1 MKRVLGIVLGVVV
14 LVGLIGGGIAWFKY
28 QSIAAVG
35 AERAGDPADQVSVKV
50 ERGMGPM
57 AISKRLEDKG
67 IIKDAKA
74 FYDYLRFVARKS
86 AALKAGDYLL
96 SPGMSADEIIAEL
109 ETGRQ
114 QELRFTVPE
123 GLRLEEIAEV
133 IADSGVAA
141 RQDLLLA
148 MKDPALVKAFGVP
161 AVGAGGQDG
170 VPGGIEGYLFPDTY
184 QFAKGTPASDIL
196 KRMRERLDEVVDEQ
210 MRARMEELG
219 WNLHKTLTLGA
230 IIEKETGQAFERPH
244 ISSVFHNR
252 LNKKMKL
259 QTDPTVIYG
268 IKGNKKNI
276 RRADLRDETNPYN
289 TYVIP
294 GLPPGPIAS
303 PGLEAI
309 KAALWPESKDDLFF
323 VSRNDGTHIFC
334 PTLECHEAAV
344 QKWQV
349 EFFRKK
355 RRGG

>member
-1 MKRVLGIVLGVVV
+1 MKRLLVIVAALVV
-14 LVGLIGGGIAWFKY
+14 LVGLIGGGAVWFKY

-35 AERAGDPADQVSVKV
+35 DERAGEAADQVAVKI

-57 AISKRLEDKG
+57 AISKRLEEKG
-67 IIKDAKA
+67 VIADAKA
-74 FYDYLRFVARKS
+74 FYDYLRFVARKT

-114 QELRFTVPE
+114 KEMRFTVPE
-123 GLRLEEIAEV
+123 GLRLEEIADV
-133 IADSGVAA
+133 IADSGVASK
-141 RQDLLLA
+141 QDLLLA
-148 MKDPALVKAFGVP
+148 MKDKSLVSAFGVP
-161 AVGAGGQDG
+161 STGAGGQKS

-184 QFAKGTPASDIL
+184 QFAKDTPARDIL
-196 KRMRERLDEVVDEQ
+196 QRMRARLDEVVDDKMQ
-210 MRARMEELG
+210 ARMNELG
-219 WNLHKTLTLGA
+219 WDLHKTLTLGA

-252 LNKKMKL
+252 LKKQMKL

-276 RRADLRDETNPYN
+276 RRADLRDESNPYN
-289 TYVIP
+289 TYVIK

-309 KAALWPESKDDLFF
+309 KAALWPEEKDDLFF
-323 VSRNDGTHIFC
+323 VSKNDGTHIFC
-334 PTLECHEAAV
+334 PTLACHEAAV
-344 QKWQV
+344 QKWQI